1 MTPPAR
7 RPAVLACA
15 VLAALPGTA
24 LGAARPYAARP
35 AAYRAQPVFQVS
47 YHGAGRWHT
56 DFHAT
61 PPNPGGAPDV
71 NDARD
76 TSEYSWSLAYAG
88 TVAPVAAATGSLSA
102 ARGRT
107 LVVGHVDHA
116 HDDGLY
122 PELDRTVRCTLKGS
136 TAAGRLAPARLD
148 VRYDSRRRVYAF
160 RAGDPLSTVTTEMPT
175 ACPQQGA
182 SIDRILDQ
190 YFSPGFSF
198 GPSGGPDRWLRS
210 GAVAVPARVLQR
222 SRIVM
227 IALRDTRAGRPP
239 RDCGVPDPAFERCA
253 TAGRWAG
260 TLVLRRVGR

>member
-1 MTPPAR
+1 MTSRAC

-15 VLAALPGTA
+15 VLAALPGAA
-24 LGAARPYAARP
+24 LGTARPYAARS

-47 YHGAGRWHT
+47 YRGAGRWRT

-71 NDARD
+71 NDAHD
-76 TSEYSWSLAYAG
+76 SSEYAWSLAYAG
-88 TVAPVAAATGSLSA
+88 TLAAAAAATPPLSE

-122 PELDRTVRCTLKGS
+122 TELDRTVRCTLKDS
-136 TAAGRLAPARLD
+136 TAAVRLVPATLD
-148 VRYDSRRRVYAF
+148 VRYDATRRAYAF
-160 RAGDPLSTVTTEMPT
+160 SAGDPLSTVMAEMPT
-175 ACPQQGA
+175 ACPQQGD

-190 YFSPGFSF
+190 YFTPGFSF
-198 GPSGGPDRWLRS
+198 DPSGGPDRWLRS
-210 GAVAVPARVLQR
+210 GAVTVPARVLRR
-222 SRIVM
+222 SRSVT

-239 RDCGVPDPAFERCA
+239 RDCGVPNPAFEHCA
-253 TAGRWAG
+253 IAGRWAG
-260 TLVLRRVGR
+260 TLVLRRAGR